1 MIKIV
6 IGLLNK
12 AELEAL
18 GQAEPPA
25 GAGSQGQLCVCC
37 SVLSAGTPGMKFPVH
52 RANLRPSLD
61 GLQPAPLS
69 LGVSCNRSM

>member
-12 AELEAL
+12 AELEVL

-52 RANLRPSLD
+52 
-61 GLQPAPLS
+61 
-69 LGVSCNRSM
+69 